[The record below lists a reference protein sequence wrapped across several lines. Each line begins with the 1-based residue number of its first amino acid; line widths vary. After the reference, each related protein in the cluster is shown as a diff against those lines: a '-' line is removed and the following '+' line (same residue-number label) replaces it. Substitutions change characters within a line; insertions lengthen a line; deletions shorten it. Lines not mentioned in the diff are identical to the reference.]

1 MTNLGN
7 DPQIRKILS
16 RTKSDTAWE
25 DALARIRSGNTKMTR
40 HSVGERPIKSVQR
53 LLNFLGYSTAS
64 AGGFLIDG
72 DFGRGT
78 NRGLAQFQFDRR
90 LTRSIT
96 RDVLIYDCKSPSS
109 ARANIAAVPDTR
121 LTQKTAEALLAAART
136 AIDDGNVTC
145 GNFNDAIFHLN
156 RAQSGQLL
164 ECTEIA
170 RKYGR
175 SADDAIAHVH
185 QEDGVK
191 VVRDWVLAIIKTET
205 GGVIRPRF
213 EQHHLT
219 KRARNQPEKSLSE
232 IRYEAMSFGL
242 GQVMGFNFKKV
253 SAPSARAMLTS
264 STRDQVLYVV
274 RYLARTP
281 LCRKGISKS
290 SPNAEV
296 FASVAKGYNGAGFA
310 NNRYDEKIA
319 RWFREFRALS
329 QA

>member
-16 RTKSDTAWE
+16 QTESDIAWE
-25 DALARIRSGNTKMTR
+25 DALARIRSGNTQMTR
-40 HSVGERPIKSVQR
+40 RSVGERPIKSVQR

-78 NRGLAQFQFDRR
+78 NRGLAQFQFDCG
-90 LTRSIT
+90 LTRKIT
-96 RDVLIYDCKSPSS
+96 RDVLTYDCKSPSS
-109 ARANIAAVPDTR
+109 ARANIATVPDTR
-121 LTQKTAEALLAAART
+121 LTPKTAETLLAGARA
-136 AIDDGNVTC
+136 AIDKGEVTC
-145 GNFNDAIFHLN
+145 GNFEDALFHLN
-156 RAQSGQLL
+156 RAQKGQLL

-170 RKYGR
+170 SKYGHA
-175 SADDAIAHVH
+175 ADEAIARVK

-219 KRARNQPEKSLSE
+219 KRARKHPEKLLSE

-264 STRDQVLYVV
+264 STQDQVLYVV
-274 RYLARTP
+274 RYLARTR
-281 LCRKGISKS
+281 LCREGISRTN
-290 SPNAEV
+290 PGAAD
-296 FASVAKGYNGAGFA
+296 FASVARGYNGAGFA
-310 NNRYDEKIA
+310 TNRYHEKIA
-319 RWFREFRALS
+319 RWFREFRAL
-329 QA
+329 ARA

>member
-7 DPQIRKILS
+7 DPQIRKVLS

-40 HSVGERPIKSVQR
+40 HSVGERPIKSIQR

-78 NRGLAQFQFDRR
+78 NRGLAQFQFDRG

-145 GNFNDAIFHLN
+145 GNFDDAIFHLN

-175 SADDAIAHVH
+175 AADDAIARVQ

-205 GGVIRPRF
+205 GG
-213 EQHHLT
+213 
-219 KRARNQPEKSLSE
+219 
-232 IRYEAMSFGL
+232 
-242 GQVMGFNFKKV
+242 
-253 SAPSARAMLTS
+253 
-264 STRDQVLYVV
+264 
-274 RYLARTP
+274 
-281 LCRKGISKS
+281 
-290 SPNAEV
+290 
-296 FASVAKGYNGAGFA
+296 
-310 NNRYDEKIA
+310 
-319 RWFREFRALS
+319 
-329 QA
+329 